1 MKKPEIIKLEEQRA
15 SIAWA
20 TESTAGQND
29 TEGMKKDKNLRG
41 GAARNK
47 SSLID
52 MLQGLPETIILER
65 HEASNFIAKMT
76 ETISKFALEEVLK
89 SLGLTEKDYTISYN
103 SAYNGL
109 SPNGQPNDDGPDLIT
124 SIPKLNLKIATEVK
138 HRAEGYTSEPDFSN
152 RFNKFHVPKS
162 NCFNKS
168 NVSENNFIFLFT
180 GYNEENLNKVIGYCN
195 RNNITLIPV
204 DRIPYE
210 RENDFFKFSL
220 ESLLQWMQNA
230 SSKLKGKLY
239 YRLSK
244 LIPRHNN
251 VVYYNHKTSYSNNDS
266 SNAYDRITGLSF
278 PFTNSS
284 MIVSSRVEKECNV
297 FLSNCR
303 GPGSCI
309 CNVSNSIHDVPVFQ
323 NFIISNRMSPVL
335 FHLTILKQ
343 EMSDGKD
350 SSLGDKN
357 FSFNSLT
364 FPNFHLMFPIH
375 HFVLHQ
381 TGDVERTTTKSYHH
395 LMNEVNVST
404 DNIIETEVYP
414 LMFHHHHL
422 FKIVGG

>member
-1 MKKPEIIKLEEQRA
+1 MMHK
-15 SIAWA
+15 
-20 TESTAGQND
+20 QNLV
-29 TEGMKKDKNLRG
+29 NLD
-41 GAARNK
+41 N
-47 SSLID
+47 
-52 MLQGLPETIILER
+52 QETFITMRR
-65 HEASNFIAKMT
+65 HEASNFIARIT
-76 ETISKFALEEVLK
+76 EDIAKSAIEEVLK
-89 SLGLTEKDYTISYN
+89 SLGLTEKDYTIAYN
-103 SAYNGL
+103 SVYNGL
-109 SPNGQPNDDGPDLIT
+109 SPNGQPNDDGPDLII
-124 SIPKLNLKIATEVK
+124 SIPKLNLKIAIEVK

-152 RFNKFHVPKS
+152 RFNKFRVFKS
-162 NCFNKS
+162 NCFNKF

-180 GYNEENLNKVIGYCN
+180 GYNEENLNKVRGYCN
-195 RNNITLIPV
+195 RNNITLTSV

-220 ESLLQWMQNA
+220 ESLLQWMQDV
-230 SSKLKGKLY
+230 SLILKGKLY

-284 MIVSSRVEKECNV
+284 MTVSSMVEKGYNV

-309 CNVSNSIHDVPVFQ
+309 CNVSNSIHDVSVFQ

-343 EMSDGKD
+343 AMSDGKD
-350 SSLGDKN
+350 TSLGDKN
-357 FSFNSLT
+357 LSFNSLT

-375 HFVLHQ
+375 HLVLHQ